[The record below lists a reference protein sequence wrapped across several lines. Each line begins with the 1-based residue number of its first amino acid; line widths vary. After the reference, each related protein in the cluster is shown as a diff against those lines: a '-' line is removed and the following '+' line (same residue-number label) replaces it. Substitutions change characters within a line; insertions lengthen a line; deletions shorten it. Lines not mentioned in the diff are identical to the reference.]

1 MTDLKLQEKL
11 SFYINKR
18 NEIESNN
25 YKAEEIEA
33 KVEAYRQELIAQ
45 VNAEAKKDLDK
56 INAYIEVLSELI
68 AENIES
74 EEVEDEKPIE
84 NFEVDVNQ
92 PEIEV
97 EIEPDVEVKDVE

>member
-11 SFYINKR
+11 SCYINKR

-56 INAYIEVLSELI
+56 INSYIEVLSELI
-68 AENIES
+68 AEDVES
-74 EEVEDEKPIE
+74 KVEEEKPIE
-84 NFEVDVNQ
+84 NFEVEVNQ
-92 PEIEV
+92 PEV

>member
-56 INAYIEVLSELI
+56 INSYIEVLSELI
-68 AENIES
+68 AEDVES
-74 EEVEDEKPIE
+74 KVEEEKPIE

-97 EIEPDVEVKDVE
+97 EIEPNVEVKDVE

>member
-56 INAYIEVLSELI
+56 INSYIEVLSELI
-68 AENIES
+68 AEDVES
-74 EEVEDEKPIE
+74 KVEEEKPIE